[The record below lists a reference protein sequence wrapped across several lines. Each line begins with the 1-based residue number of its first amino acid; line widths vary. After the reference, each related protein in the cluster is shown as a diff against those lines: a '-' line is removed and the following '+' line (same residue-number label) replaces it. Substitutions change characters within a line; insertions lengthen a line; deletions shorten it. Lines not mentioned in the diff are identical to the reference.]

1 MAVGCSL
8 PSLARGLQVRRG
20 RAGAQALTKDVR
32 FMTAGYDPTG
42 NQPRPGPLPPAAP
55 FAGPPYPPPVQPPAP
70 PQPPATY
77 PHPVS
82 APAASWSAPPLVP
95 APLGHPAPAPFG
107 VPPRP
112 RRRVVLA
119 LLVVVL
125 FLVAGGEGYLLY
137 RQNGRLDDANRRA
150 AADRV
155 AASKRADTLDGRI
168 KALEQRMAGSLDSTA
183 VANAVLPSVFRVD
196 AGQFTGTAFAV
207 GRAPSGGGTDLVTN
221 YHVIQSIYEKGTRDA
236 ALERDSQRFP
246 VKITQVDQKDDLA
259 LLHSTETFRRLVSA
273 SAQVQ
278 SGAPIVVVG
287 APLGLAQTVTTG
299 VVSAVRNDFPGEG
312 GKTFIQFDA
321 PINPGNSG
329 GPVVNVQQQV
339 VGIASAKA
347 TNAEG
352 IGLAIPIALA
362 CQAFSIC

>member
-1 MAVGCSL
+1 
-8 PSLARGLQVRRG
+8 
-20 RAGAQALTKDVR
+20 
-32 FMTAGYDPTG
+32 
-42 NQPRPGPLPPAAP
+42 
-55 FAGPPYPPPVQPPAP
+55 
-70 PQPPATY
+70 
-77 PHPVS
+77 
-82 APAASWSAPPLVP
+82 
-95 APLGHPAPAPFG
+95 
-107 VPPRP
+107 
-112 RRRVVLA
+112 VLA

-125 FLVAGGEGYLLY
+125 FLVAGGEGYLILQ
-137 RQNGRLDDANRRA
+137 QNDRLDRADKRASADRA
-150 AADRV
+150 AAD
-155 AASKRADTLDGRI
+155 KRESALDGRV
-168 KALEQRMAGSLDSTA
+168 KALEQRLAGSLDSTA

-207 GRAPSGGGTDLVTN
+207 GKAPAGGGTDLVTN
-221 YHVIQSIYEKGTRDA
+221 YHVIQSIYEKGTKDA

-246 VKITQVDQKDDLA
+246 VKITQVDSKNDLA
-259 LLHSTETFRRLVSA
+259 LLHSTETFHRLVSA

-299 VVSAVRNDFPGEG
+299 VVSAIRNDFPGEG

-329 GPVVNVQQQV
+329 GPVVNAQQQV

-347 TNAEG
+347 NNAEG
-352 IGLAIPIALA
+352 IGLAIPIAMA

>member
-1 MAVGCSL
+1 
-8 PSLARGLQVRRG
+8 
-20 RAGAQALTKDVR
+20 
-32 FMTAGYDPTG
+32 MTAGYDPTG
-42 NQPRPGPLPPAAP
+42 TPARPGPIPPVPAQ
-55 FAGPPYPPPVQPPAP
+55 PPVPAYPPPGY
-70 PQPPATY
+70 PQQM
-77 PHPVS
+77 S
-82 APAASWSAPPLVP
+82 APAASWSAPPFTPQYPPPP
-95 APLGHPAPAPFG
+95 APPYLPAQLPPAPVGPHRR
-107 VPPRP
+107 RP
-112 RRRVVLA
+112 RLLLA

-125 FLVAGGEGYLLY
+125 FLAAGGEGYALVRLSD
-137 RQNGRLDDANRRA
+137 RLDAADRTA
-150 AADRV
+150 AADR
-155 AASKRADTLDGRI
+155 AAAGKRADAMDSRI
-168 KALEQRMAGSLDSTA
+168 KALEQRIAGSLDSTA

-207 GRAPSGGGTDLVTN
+207 GKAPAGGGTDLITN
-221 YHVIQSIYEKGTRDA
+221 YHVISSIYEKGTKDA

-259 LLHSTETFRRLVSA
+259 LLHSTETFHRLVSA

-329 GPVVNVQQQV
+329 GPVVNAQQQV

-347 TNAEG
+347 NNAEG

>member
-1 MAVGCSL
+1 
-8 PSLARGLQVRRG
+8 
-20 RAGAQALTKDVR
+20 
-32 FMTAGYDPTG
+32 MTAGYDPTG
-42 NQPRPGPLPPAAP
+42 SVPRPGPLPPTGPVPAPTFAAP
-55 FAGPPYPPPVQPPAP
+55 SPVVPPQPTAPAP
-70 PQPPATY
+70 PPPTA
-77 PHPVS
+77 PPPLPPVGHPYQVS
-82 APAASWSAPPLVP
+82 APAGSWSSPPFPQPYPPQVP
-95 APLGHPAPAPFG
+95 G
-107 VPPRP
+107 PRP

-125 FLVAGGEGYLLY
+125 FLVAGGEGYLLLQ
-137 RQNGRLDDANRRA
+137 QNDRLDRADKRASADRA
-150 AADRV
+150 AAD
-155 AASKRADTLDGRI
+155 KRESALDGRV
-168 KALEQRMAGSLDSTA
+168 KALEQRLAGSLDSTA

-207 GRAPSGGGTDLVTN
+207 GKAPAGGGTDLVTN
-221 YHVIQSIYEKGTRDA
+221 YHVIQSIYEKGTKDA

-246 VKITQVDQKDDLA
+246 VKITQVDSKNDLA
-259 LLHSTETFRRLVSA
+259 LLHSTETFHRLVSA

-278 SGAPIVVVG
+278 AGAPIVVVG

-299 VVSAVRNDFPGEG
+299 VVSAIRNDFPGEG

-329 GPVVNVQQQV
+329 GPVVNAQQQV

-347 TNAEG
+347 NNAEG
-352 IGLAIPIALA
+352 IGLAIPIAMA

>member
-1 MAVGCSL
+1 
-8 PSLARGLQVRRG
+8 
-20 RAGAQALTKDVR
+20 
-32 FMTAGYDPTG
+32 MTAGYDPSG
-42 NQPRPGPLPPAAP
+42 FPPRPGPM
-55 FAGPPYPPPVQPPAP
+55 PPVPVQPPVPAYPQQVSAPVTSWSAPPFTAQYPSPPAP
-70 PQPPATY
+70 PQVPQMPPQF
-77 PHPVS
+77 PPGPVG
-82 APAASWSAPPLVP
+82 P
-95 APLGHPAPAPFG
+95 
-107 VPPRP
+107 P
-112 RRRVVLA
+112 RRRPRLLLA
-119 LLVVVL
+119 LLVLVL
-125 FLVAGGEGYLLY
+125 FLAAGSEGYALL
-137 RQNGRLDDANRRA
+137 RLSDRLDAANQTA
-150 AADRV
+150 AADR
-155 AASKRADTLDGRI
+155 AAAGKRADAMDARI
-168 KALEQRMAGSLDSTA
+168 KALEQRISGSLDSTA

-207 GRAPSGGGTDLVTN
+207 GKAPAGGGTDLITN
-221 YHVIQSIYEKGTRDA
+221 YHVIESIYVKGTKDA

-259 LLHSTETFRRLVSA
+259 LLHSTESFHRLVSA

-329 GPVVNVQQQV
+329 GPVVNAQQQV

-347 TNAEG
+347 NNAEG
-352 IGLAIPIALA
+352 IGLAIPIAVA

>member
-1 MAVGCSL
+1 
-8 PSLARGLQVRRG
+8 
-20 RAGAQALTKDVR
+20 
-32 FMTAGYDPTG
+32 MTAGYDPTG
-42 NQPRPGPLPPAAP
+42 SMPRPGPLPPT
-55 FAGPPYPPPVQPPAP
+55 GPVPAP
-70 PQPPATY
+70 PLTAPSPVVPAQPTAPLPPAA
-77 PHPVS
+77 HPYQVS
-82 APAASWSAPPLVP
+82 APAGSWSSPPFAQPYPSQVP
-95 APLGHPAPAPFG
+95 G
-107 VPPRP
+107 PRP

-125 FLVAGGEGYLLY
+125 FLLVGGEGYVILQ
-137 RQNGRLDDANRRA
+137 QNGRLDRANTQATADRA
-150 AADRV
+150 AAD
-155 AASKRADTLDGRI
+155 KRASALDGRV
-168 KALEQRMAGSLDSTA
+168 KALEQRLAGSLDSTA

-207 GRAPSGGGTDLVTN
+207 GKAPAGGGTDLITN
-221 YHVIQSIYEKGTRDA
+221 YHVIQSIYEKGTKDA

-259 LLHSTETFRRLVSA
+259 LLHSTETFHRLVSA

-278 SGAPIVVVG
+278 AGAPIVVVG

-299 VVSAVRNDFPGEG
+299 VVSAIRNDFPGEG

-329 GPVVNVQQQV
+329 GPVVNAQQQV

-347 TNAEG
+347 NNAEG
-352 IGLAIPIALA
+352 IGLAIPIAMA

>member
-1 MAVGCSL
+1 M
-8 PSLARGLQVRRG
+8 
-20 RAGAQALTKDVR
+20 
-32 FMTAGYDPTG
+32 
-42 NQPRPGPLPPAAP
+42 
-55 FAGPPYPPPVQPPAP
+55 
-70 PQPPATY
+70 
-77 PHPVS
+77 S
-82 APAASWSAPPLVP
+82 APAASWSAPPFTPQYPPPP
-95 APLGHPAPAPFG
+95 APPYLPAQLPPAPVGPHRR
-107 VPPRP
+107 RP
-112 RRRVVLA
+112 RLLLA

-125 FLVAGGEGYLLY
+125 FLAAGGEGYALVRLSD
-137 RQNGRLDDANRRA
+137 RLDAADRTA
-150 AADRV
+150 AADR
-155 AASKRADTLDGRI
+155 AAAGKRADAMDSRI
-168 KALEQRMAGSLDSTA
+168 KALEQRIAGSLDSTA

-207 GRAPSGGGTDLVTN
+207 GKAPAGGGTDLITN
-221 YHVIQSIYEKGTRDA
+221 YHVIASIYEKGTKDA

-259 LLHSTETFRRLVSA
+259 LLHSTETFHRLVSA

-329 GPVVNVQQQV
+329 GPVVNAQQQV

-347 TNAEG
+347 NNAEG

>member
-1 MAVGCSL
+1 
-8 PSLARGLQVRRG
+8 
-20 RAGAQALTKDVR
+20 
-32 FMTAGYDPTG
+32 MTAGYDPTG
-42 NQPRPGPLPPAAP
+42 TPARPGPMPPVPAQPA
-55 FAGPPYPPPVQPPAP
+55 VQPPVPAFP
-70 PQPPATY
+70 PPGY
-77 PHPVS
+77 PQQAS
-82 APAASWSAPPLVP
+82 APAASWSAPPFTAQYPSPP
-95 APLGHPAPAPFG
+95 APPQVPQLPQVPQVPHQLPQ
-107 VPPRP
+107 VPPRLPAGPVGPP
-112 RRRVVLA
+112 RRRPRLLLA
-119 LLVVVL
+119 LLVLVL
-125 FLVAGGEGYLLY
+125 FLAAGGQGYALL
-137 RQNGRLDDANRRA
+137 RLSDRLNAANRTAAADRA
-150 AADRV
+150 AAD
-155 AASKRADTLDGRI
+155 KRADAMDARI
-168 KALEQRMAGSLDSTA
+168 KALEQRIAGSLDSTA

-207 GRAPSGGGTDLVTN
+207 GKAPTAGGTDLITN
-221 YHVIQSIYEKGTRDA
+221 YHVIESIYEKGTKDA

-259 LLHSTETFRRLVSA
+259 LLHSTESFHRLVSA

-278 SGAPIVVVG
+278 PGAPIVVVG

-329 GPVVNVQQQV
+329 GPVVNAQQQV

-347 TNAEG
+347 NNAEG

>member
-1 MAVGCSL
+1 
-8 PSLARGLQVRRG
+8 
-20 RAGAQALTKDVR
+20 
-32 FMTAGYDPTG
+32 MTAGYDPTG
-42 NQPRPGPLPPAAP
+42 TPARPGPM
-55 FAGPPYPPPVQPPAP
+55 PPVPVQPPVPAYPQQVSAPVTSWSAPPFTAQYPSPPAP
-70 PQPPATY
+70 PQALQMPPQF
-77 PHPVS
+77 PPGPVG
-82 APAASWSAPPLVP
+82 P
-95 APLGHPAPAPFG
+95 
-107 VPPRP
+107 P
-112 RRRVVLA
+112 RRRPRLLLA
-119 LLVVVL
+119 LLVLVL
-125 FLVAGGEGYLLY
+125 FLAAGGEGYALL
-137 RQNGRLDDANRRA
+137 RLSDRLDAANRTA
-150 AADRV
+150 AADR
-155 AASKRADTLDGRI
+155 AAAGKRADAMDARI
-168 KALEQRMAGSLDSTA
+168 KALEQRVAGSLDSTA

-207 GRAPSGGGTDLVTN
+207 GKAPAGGGTDLITN
-221 YHVIQSIYEKGTRDA
+221 YHVIESIYVKGTKDA

-259 LLHSTETFRRLVSA
+259 LLHSTESFHRLVSA

-329 GPVVNVQQQV
+329 GPVVNAQQQV

-347 TNAEG
+347 NNAEG
-352 IGLAIPIALA
+352 IGLAIPIAVA